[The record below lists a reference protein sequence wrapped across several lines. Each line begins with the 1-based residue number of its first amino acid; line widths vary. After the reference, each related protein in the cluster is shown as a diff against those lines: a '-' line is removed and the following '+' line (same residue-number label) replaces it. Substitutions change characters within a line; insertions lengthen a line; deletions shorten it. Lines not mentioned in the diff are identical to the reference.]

1 MLNLR
6 LTLESFL
13 FAWDA
18 LKSNLLRT
26 VLSLLG
32 VTVGIFAIIAV
43 FTIVDSL
50 EANVR
55 SSLDFVGDKIIYVSK
70 WPFAFDSDF
79 PWWKYF
85 QRPVPTPREY
95 QQLRRQLGPNNKGI
109 AIFAANS
116 GNVLKAGSNSVA
128 DCVLQGVS
136 YDFRVVS
143 NVPIKE
149 GRYFT
154 VQEMDAA
161 RPVAIIGAT
170 IAENLYPHGN
180 ALGSQFKARGQTFT
194 VIGVME
200 KEGKK
205 LITISSN
212 DANCIIPFPMFT
224 KMFALSTTG
233 FGGGPSATIAV
244 KGRDEDVGLLD
255 LEYEM
260 RGVMRNIRGLKPREE
275 DNFALNRPEMIAS
288 AVGKLFSVI
297 GLVGGVI
304 GSFAILVGGFGI
316 ANIMFVSVRERTNII
331 GIQKSLGAKN
341 FFILFQ
347 FLFEAVFLCLIGG
360 AAGILLVWLVTLIP
374 QDALPLTMS
383 AARVVLG
390 LLISVGIGIIAGIVP
405 AVLAAN
411 LDPVIAIRA
420 K

>member
-1 MLNLR
+1 MLTLR
-6 LTLESFL
+6 LTLESFR

-26 VLSLLG
+26 ILSLLG

-50 EANVR
+50 ESNIR

-70 WPFAFDSDF
+70 WPFAFESDF

-85 QRPVPTPREY
+85 KRPVPTPREY
-95 QQLRRQLGPNNKGI
+95 QQLRKQLGPNNKGI

-116 GNVLKAGSNSVA
+116 GNTLKAGSNSVA

-170 IAENLYPHGN
+170 IAENLFPNGS
-180 ALGSQFKARGQTFT
+180 ALGQQFKARGQTMT
-194 VIGVME
+194 VIGVMQ

-224 KMFALSTTG
+224 KMFALSTSG

-244 KGRDEDVGLLD
+244 KGRDEDPGLLD

-260 RGVMRNIRGLKPREE
+260 RGVMRNIRGLKPLEE

-288 AVGKLFSVI
+288 AVGKLFGVI
-297 GLVGGVI
+297 GIVGGII

-347 FLFEAVFLCLIGG
+347 FLFEAIFLCLIGG
-360 AAGILLVWLVTLIP
+360 GAGIALVWLVTLIP
-374 QDALPLTMS
+374 QDALPLTMT
-383 AARVVLG
+383 AARVSLG

-405 AVLAAN
+405 AVLASN
-411 LDPVIAIRA
+411 LDPVIAIRS

>member
-1 MLNLR
+1 MLTLR
-6 LTLESFL
+6 LTLESFR

-26 VLSLLG
+26 ILSLLG

-50 EANVR
+50 EANIR

-70 WPFAFDSDF
+70 WPFAFESDF

-85 QRPVPTPREY
+85 KRPVPTPREY
-95 QQLRRQLGPNNKGI
+95 QQLRKQLGPNNKGI

-116 GNVLKAGSNSVA
+116 GNTLKSGSNSVA

-170 IAENLYPHGN
+170 IAENLFPNGS
-180 ALGSQFKARGQTFT
+180 ALGQQFKARGQTMT
-194 VIGVME
+194 VIGVMQ

-224 KMFALSTTG
+224 KMFALSTSG

-244 KGRDEDVGLLD
+244 KGRDEDPGLLD

-260 RGVMRNIRGLKPREE
+260 RGVMRNIRGLKPLEE

-288 AVGKLFSVI
+288 AVGKLFGVI
-297 GLVGGVI
+297 GIVGGII

-347 FLFEAVFLCLIGG
+347 FLFEAIFLCLIGG
-360 AAGILLVWLVTLIP
+360 GAGIALVWLVTLIP
-374 QDALPLTMS
+374 QDALPLTMT
-383 AARVVLG
+383 AARVTLG

-405 AVLAAN
+405 AVLASN
-411 LDPVIAIRA
+411 LDPVIAIRS